1 MTGIRHERAPAARQR
16 DEGTVETH
24 MAARLGIEPTDLTDL
39 LRNRPAP
46 APPAAVRA
54 AWIERKQA
62 MVRAIED
69 AAR

>member
-1 MTGIRHERAPAARQR
+1 MTGIRHETAPAALHR
-16 DEGTVETH
+16 DEGTETH